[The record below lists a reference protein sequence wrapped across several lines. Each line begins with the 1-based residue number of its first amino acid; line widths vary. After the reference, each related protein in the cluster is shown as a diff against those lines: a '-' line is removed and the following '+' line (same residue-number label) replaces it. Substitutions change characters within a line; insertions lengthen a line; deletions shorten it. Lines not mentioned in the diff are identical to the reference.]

1 MVSMWGQKH
10 YASIAF
16 FWRGEKKT
24 LPESRQT
31 FEIAAGQTPG
41 LVNPVFSCQTGF
53 FECEH
58 PFTDKPMVITEPTV
72 ASTWLLRLV
81 RNCFLGTCRA
91 RSTKISSHS
100 RLSGVH
106 QHKRQ
111 QRKALVA
118 RWRKSYSVYC
128 ENSLSL
134 PVLNWVVVDWPTAN
148 SIRQTDVDTL
158 MIRTQ
163 SRVRVRV
170 WVRVIYL
177 NQTGI
182 CHQILGG
189 VGVRVMHSRSDAPSS
204 NPTHSILNCF
214 FP

>member
-1 MVSMWGQKH
+1 MWAQKH

-100 RLSGVH
+100 RLSGVR

-111 QRKALVA
+111 QRKALEPG
-118 RWRKSYSVYC
+118 WRKSYSVYC

-134 PVLNWVVVDWPTAN
+134 PVLNWVVVDCWIPCSMFQHMIFKSLWAVTTLELSITAREMV
-148 SIRQTDVDTL
+148 SVSCGYRKSCACFPEMLTDL
-158 MIRTQ
+158 
-163 SRVRVRV
+163 
-170 WVRVIYL
+170 VI
-177 NQTGI
+177 
-182 CHQILGG
+182 
-189 VGVRVMHSRSDAPSS
+189 SS
-204 NPTHSILNCF
+204 
-214 FP
+214 